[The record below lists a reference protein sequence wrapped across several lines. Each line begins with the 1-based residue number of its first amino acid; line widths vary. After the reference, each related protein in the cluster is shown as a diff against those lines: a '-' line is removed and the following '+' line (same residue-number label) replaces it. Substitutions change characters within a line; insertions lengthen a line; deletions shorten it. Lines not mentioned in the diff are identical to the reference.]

1 MSLIDEIIKL
11 NKLTTEAITIIDS
24 KIELLKIKKGSQ
36 LLRNGETCNYFY
48 FVNKGILRSYYFQ
61 DDKEVTN
68 WFALEN
74 DFATSIYS
82 FISRNQSYE
91 NIEALE
97 DTTLEMLSNN
107 SLQEIY
113 TKFPETERTGRLII
127 ENYYISLEERIVS
140 IQFKTAKER
149 YDKLLAK
156 HPGIILRA
164 PMGAI
169 ASYLGITQETLSRI
183 RKS

>member
-1 MSLIDEIIKL
+1 MSLIDEIVKL
-11 NKLTTEAITIIDS
+11 NKLSENALQFIQS
-24 KIELLKIKKGSQ
+24 KIETKSIKKNGE
-36 LLRNGETCNYFY
+36 LLRNGENCNYFY

-61 DDKEVTN
+61 EDKEVTN

>member
-11 NKLTTEAITIIDS
+11 NKLTTEAITFIDN
-24 KIELLKIKKGSQ
+24 KIELYKIKKGSQ

-61 DDKEVTN
+61 EDKEVTN

>member
-1 MSLIDEIIKL
+1 MSLIEEIVKL
-11 NKLTTEAITIIDS
+11 NKLSEEAITFIHS
-24 KIELLKIKKGSQ
+24 KIELYSIKKGTQ
-36 LLRNGETCNYFY
+36 LLRNGETCKYFY
-48 FVNKGILRSYYFQ
+48 FVNKGIIRSYYFQ
-61 DDKEVTN
+61 EDKEVTN

-91 NIEALE
+91 NMEALE

-149 YDKLLAK
+149 YDKL
-156 HPGIILRA
+156 PGIILRA

>member
-1 MSLIDEIIKL
+1 MPLHNEILKL
-11 NKLTTEAITIIDS
+11 NKLSPEATAFIES
-24 KIELLKIKKGSQ
+24 KVERKTFKKGTQ

-61 DDKEVTN
+61 EDKEVTN

-82 FISRNQSYE
+82 FISRNHAYE
-91 NIEALE
+91 CIETLE
-97 DTTLEMLSNN
+97 DTELEMLSYA

-113 TKFPETERTGRLII
+113 AKFPEAERTGRLII
-127 ENYYISLEERIVS
+127 ENYYINLEERVIS

-149 YDKLLAK
+149 YDRLLIRY
-156 HPGIILRA
+156 PGIILRA
-164 PMGAI
+164 PMGTI

-183 RKS
+183 RKG

>member
-61 DDKEVTN
+61 EDKEVTN

>member
-1 MSLIDEIIKL
+1 MSLIDEISKL
-11 NKLTTEAITIIDS
+11 NKLSAEAITFIDS
-24 KIELLKIKKGSQ
+24 KIEHLKIKKGTQ
-36 LLRNGETCNYFY
+36 LLRNGENCNYFY

-61 DDKEVTN
+61 EDKEITN

-82 FISRNQSYE
+82 FISRNQAYE
-91 NIEALE
+91 CIEALE
-97 DTTLEMLSNN
+97 DTELEMLSNS

-113 TKFPETERTGRLII
+113 NTFPETERTGRLII
-127 ENYYISLEERIVS
+127 ENYYINLEERVVS

-149 YDKLLAK
+149 YDRLISRY
-156 HPGIILRA
+156 PQIILRA
-164 PMGAI
+164 PMGTI

-183 RKS
+183 RK